1 MGGVGKLDIL
11 SNELSDLV
19 YLFLIATSISDLLCS
34 MIKELKI
41 LQILTSF
48 TSIPKPNDFNGISS
62 LPNFPYA

>member
-1 MGGVGKLDIL
+1 MGGVGKLDML
-11 SNELSDLV
+11 SIELSDLV

-41 LQILTSF
+41 FQILTSF
-48 TSIPKPNDFNGISS
+48 TSIPKPNDFSGISS